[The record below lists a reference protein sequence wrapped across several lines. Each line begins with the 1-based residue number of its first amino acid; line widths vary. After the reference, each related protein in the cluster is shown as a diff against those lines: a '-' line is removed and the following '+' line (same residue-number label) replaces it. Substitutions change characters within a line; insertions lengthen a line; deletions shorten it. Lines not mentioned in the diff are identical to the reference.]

1 MSRGYNFYALLFFF
15 FFHKK
20 EQNIIFCNIQVIDIS
35 LMSAC
40 MLSCFSCVWLSATL
54 WTSLPGSSV
63 HGIFQARILEWVAMP
78 FSRESSQTK
87 DQTRV
92 SCNSCIAEFFTV
104 ESPGKPISFIS
115 IYISRAEIKCLFFL
129 GSYNLPSGSLFV
141 TVFFR

>member
-1 MSRGYNFYALLFFF
+1 
-15 FFHKK
+15 
-20 EQNIIFCNIQVIDIS
+20 
-35 LMSAC
+35 
-40 MLSCFSCVWLSATL
+40 
-54 WTSLPGSSV
+54 
-63 HGIFQARILEWVAMP
+63 MP

-115 IYISRAEIKCLFFL
+115 IFYNYLYEVKCLFFL